1 MDRRAVLKGAGL
13 AVAGGFLL
21 PRSAS
26 VLAESSEGEPLRDL
40 PEVRGNGGLLDERLD
55 MVARSMRVGGRSV
68 TLDTYSGEFPG
79 PIFRFRP
86 GDQVRLLLRNRMRP
100 MGIPTNKLPPMCA
113 SPPGEDGT
121 TAPPNGPLECAP
133 HVAGQVAAG
142 ETLPQTMLAT
152 NIHTHGL
159 QVSPEGNADNVFVR
173 VDPHGEH
180 QYVYNVPDDQPA
192 GLHWYHPH
200 FHGSTSHQG
209 WAGLSG
215 PLIVEGD
222 IDEVPELADMRERTI
237 VINELWLDE
246 NGEVPTALVVPTG
259 GPVPF
264 SSIPAVPTTTTFTL
278 NGQLLPEIHMRPGE
292 TQRWRMLNASPHRA
306 IWLHIDGHSLHQIGV
321 DGVPL
326 ARTRRV
332 PATMLSAGNR
342 SEFVVRAGTRPG
354 RYPVFAREYDQ
365 GHPGGAR
372 PTVQLGTL
380 VVTGPPATGRIPTT
394 LVTPPRMP
402 DRPVARRRTLVF
414 SGDITGN
421 DGIGVRFFIDGKLY
435 DHHRIDQEVE
445 AGTVEEWRLVND
457 DVFQHPFHIHVNPF
471 QVTDVKGIP
480 PGDSS
485 WDTDPSIWWD
495 VFRLPPKGEVTI
507 RTYFRPDIPG
517 KTVYHCHILPHEDNG
532 MMGNVLI
539 SPPGEVS

>member
-1 MDRRAVLKGAGL
+1 MDRRSVLKGAGL

-26 VLAESSEGEPLRDL
+26 LRADAAGAEPLRDL
-40 PEVRGNGGLLDERLD
+40 PEVRSTGGVLDAQLD
-55 MVARSMRVGGRSV
+55 MVARTLRVGERPV
-68 TLDTYSGEFPG
+68 TLDTYSGQFPG

-86 GDQVRLLLRNRMRP
+86 GERVRLLSRNRMRP
-100 MGIPTNKLPPMCA
+100 MGIPANTLPPMCA
-113 SPPGEDGT
+113 SHPGEHGT
-121 TAPPNGPLECAP
+121 TAPPHGPLECAP

-142 ETLPQTMLAT
+142 ETLPQMMLAT

-159 QVSPEGNADNVFVR
+159 QVSPEDAADNVFVR
-173 VDPHGEH
+173 VDPLGQH
-180 QYVYNVPDDQPA
+180 QYVYDIPDDQPA

-222 IDEVPELADMRERTI
+222 VDEVPELADMRERTI

-246 NGEVPTALVVPTG
+246 DGEVPTALVVPTG
-259 GPVPF
+259 GLVPF
-264 SSIPAVPTTTTFTL
+264 SSIPAGAHHDDVH
-278 NGQLLPEIHMRPGE
+278 PERAAAARGPHAARGDPALADAQRLTAPGD
-292 TQRWRMLNASPHRA
+292 LAAHRR
-306 IWLHIDGHSLHQIGV
+306 HPLHQIGV

-326 ARTRRV
+326 ARTKQV

-342 SEFVVRAGTRPG
+342 TEFVLRAGSRPG
-354 RYPVFAREYDQ
+354 RYPIVARRYDQ

-402 DRPVARRRTLVF
+402 QSPIARRRTLVF
-414 SGDITGN
+414 SGDITGAS
-421 DGIGVRFFIDGKLY
+421 GIGVRFFIDDKLY
-435 DHHRIDQEVE
+435 DHHRIDQTVE

-471 QVTDVKGIP
+471 QVIDVTGIP
-480 PGDSS
+480 PGDPS
-485 WDTDPSIWWD
+485 WNTDPSVWWD

-507 RTYFRPDIPG
+507 RIHFRPDITG

-539 SPPGEVS
+539 TPPGEGS